1 LNQSF
6 TDFEVIVVDD
16 GSTDGGGDLVLT
28 LYGSKISLIRQPN
41 QGVSTARNIGIR
53 HANYDYVAFLDADDL
68 WHKDFLLWMDLLLK
82 KFPGTGM
89 LGSSYSRVELFEKIE
104 NPSISVIEDF
114 FIQADYNT
122 LFTSSSTVL
131 HKSFF
136 EKREGFKSN
145 LTIGEDIDVWL
156 RAFDWFKKAC
166 YVHAPLMF
174 YDVKASGSLR
184 VKPKL
189 EQTII
194 TEMYKDGYEISDHFP
209 SWWTFRDKYVILNL
223 FLYFDS
229 VDNFSSGKK
238 ILGQRRNSYFFGII
252 PYLLPFSFFRFILK
266 HSRLKKLFRNY
277 LKFCFRYIYK

>member
-28 LYGSKISLIRQPN
+28 LYGSKVRLIRQAN
-41 QGVSTARNIGIR
+41 QGVSVARNTGIS
-53 HANYDYVAFLDADDL
+53 HAEFDYVAFLDADDL
-68 WHKDFLLWMDLLLK
+68 WHIDFLFWMDVVLK

-89 LGSSYSRVELFEKIE
+89 LGSSYSRVELFEKNE
-104 NPSISVIEDF
+104 NPPISVIEDY

-122 LFTSSSTVL
+122 LFTSSSTVI

-136 EKREGFKSN
+136 ENRKGFKTN
-145 LTIGEDIDVWL
+145 LKIGEDIDVWL

-166 YVHAPLMF
+166 YVQAPLMF
-174 YDVKASGSLR
+174 YDVKASGRLS

-194 TEMYKDGYEISDHFP
+194 TEMYKDGYEISDHFT
-209 SWWTFRDKYVILNL
+209 SWWTFRDKYLILNL

-229 VDNFSSGKK
+229 IENYLLGKK
-238 ILGQRRNSYFFGII
+238 ILRQRCNSYFFSII
-252 PYLLPFSFFRFILK
+252 PYLLPYSFFRFILK
-266 HSRLKKLFRNY
+266 HSRFKKLIRNY
-277 LKFCFRYIYK
+277 LKFCFRYLYN